1 MLAETVAQKLAAR
14 KVFYGWVCVACV
26 FCWSLATAG
35 AVGLPGAFILP
46 LSKEFGWDTGQISS
60 ALAIRMM
67 LFGVM
72 APFAAALIARYGMRR
87 IILTSFG
94 LMMVSL
100 VAVQFMRELWHL
112 VLIWGFFDGFATGL
126 TSMALGVTLANRWFT
141 ARRGLVVG
149 IFTAAVGSGQLVFLP
164 LTAAL
169 IEKFGWRMALW
180 PSMGFLILVAAA
192 VLLLLR
198 ERPVDV
204 GLPPL
209 GEKDIVPAPAVVG
222 SPLTVMKNS
231 FSVLGE
237 AARTGMFWILA
248 GSFFVCG
255 LSTVGL
261 IQMHFIP
268 FCADFGIGAVMAAS
282 ALAMMGIFNI
292 AGSIASGVLSDR
304 FDNRWLLFWYY
315 GLRGISLVYLPFS
328 DLTVVGL
335 TFFAILYG
343 LDWIATVPPTVKLC
357 GSIFGREKAP
367 IVYGWLFA
375 AHQLGAAVAA
385 FGAGSSRATL
395 LTYMPAFIFAG
406 IACIVAAVLVLGV
419 RREFAGTPKPAAA

>member
-1 MLAETVAQKLAAR
+1 MLAESIAQRLSTR
-14 KVFYGWVCVACV
+14 GIFYGWVCVACV

-35 AVGLPGAFILP
+35 GSGIPRRVHLP

-100 VAVQFMRELWHL
+100 IAVQFMRELWHL

-164 LTAAL
+164 LTRRL
-169 IEKFGWRMALW
+169 LRKFGWRHGA
-180 PSMGFLILVAAA
+180 VAFDGLSHPRCRRSLAA
-192 VLLLLR
+192 VAR

-209 GEKDIVPAPAVVG
+209 GEKDLVPAPAIVG
-222 SPLTVMKNS
+222 SPLTVMKTS

-268 FCADFGIGAVMAAS
+268 FCADFGIGPVMAAS
-282 ALAMMGIFNI
+282 ALAMIGIFNI
-292 AGSIASGVLSDR
+292 VGSIGSGVLSDR

-315 GLRGISLVYLPFS
+315 GLRGLSLIYLPFS
-328 DLTVVGL
+328 D
-335 TFFAILYG
+335 
-343 LDWIATVPPTVKLC
+343 
-357 GSIFGREKAP
+357 
-367 IVYGWLFA
+367 
-375 AHQLGAAVAA
+375 
-385 FGAGSSRATL
+385 
-395 LTYMPAFIFAG
+395 
-406 IACIVAAVLVLGV
+406 
-419 RREFAGTPKPAAA
+419 